1 MKEDIE
7 TARRINR
14 RSKIRYEE
22 IAPGPNADLD
32 SYIRKEQFGHHGSC
46 TNPIGASND
55 PAAVLD
61 PKHRVRGTTGLR
73 VVDASA
79 FREIPGSF
87 IWAPVAQLSERA
99 AQEILKDA

>member
-1 MKEDIE
+1 M
-7 TARRINR
+7 
-14 RSKIRYEE
+14 
-22 IAPGPNADLD
+22 
-32 SYIRKEQFGHHGSC
+32 
-46 TNPIGASND
+46 
-55 PAAVLD
+55 LD

-99 AQEILKDA
+99 AQEILKDAWPDPAPSRLPAPGPVSAPGQALVRSRTGQAPGPPSQVP